1 MIRTILPIDIQ
12 QEPREYI
19 LTESDND
26 EFANIQSYIEE
37 IQQ

>member
-1 MIRTILPIDIQ
+1 MIHTILPIDIQ
-12 QEPREYI
+12 QELREYI